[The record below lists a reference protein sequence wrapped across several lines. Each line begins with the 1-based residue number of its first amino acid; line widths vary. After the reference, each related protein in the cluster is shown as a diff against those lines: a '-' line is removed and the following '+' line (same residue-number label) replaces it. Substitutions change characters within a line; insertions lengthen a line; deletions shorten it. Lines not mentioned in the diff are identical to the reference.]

1 MTMYELIT
9 IGGLTIAFVLTVL
22 VVESILAYPKKSRP
36 NICPKC
42 GHVFNEDRST
52 NGE

>member
-9 IGGLTIAFVLTVL
+9 IGGLSIAFVLTVL
-22 VVESILAYPKKSRP
+22 IVEAILAHPKTSRL

-42 GHVFNEDRST
+42 GHIFNENPNAKD
-52 NGE
+52 E

>member
-22 VVESILAYPKKSRP
+22 VVEAILAYPKKSRP

-42 GHVFNEDRST
+42 GHVFNENPNAKD
-52 NGE
+52 E